1 MKRGL
6 CGVYKVVNK
15 LNNKI
20 YIGSSVDISSRY
32 STHIGREARNYIDH
46 PFYSDIR
53 KYGKENF
60 EIEILELCDRDK
72 LIEKEQYYYDILQPE
87 YNKVRPAE
95 NNFMHIEVRE
105 KANRNSNTEYHVKI
119 RKELYNSPEYK
130 HFFRTMH
137 KNKMKSV
144 EMLHNEEVVKSFI
157 SMQEAARYISE
168 STMFKGKNKTSKIK
182 AVCDGERKT
191 AYGYGW
197 RYSKVKRLS

>member
-15 LNNKI
+15 LNNKL

-32 STHIGREARNYIDH
+32 STHIGRDARKYIDH

-60 EIEILELCDRDK
+60 EIEILELCDRDE

-95 NNFMHIEVRE
+95 NNFMHVEVRE
-105 KANRNSNTEYHVKI
+105 KASRNSNTPQHIKI

-130 HFFRTMH
+130 LYFQMVH
-137 KNKMKSV
+137 KEKMKPV
-144 EMLHNEEVVKSFI
+144 EMLDGEVVINTFI
-157 SMQEAARYISE
+157 SMQEASRYISE
-168 STMFKGKNKTSKIK
+168 NTTFKGKNKTSKIK
-182 AVCDGERKT
+182 AVCDGERKS